1 MKHTRLLAIPVIML
15 FIVACGL
22 SNGVQ
27 QIQSAVTQL
36 PGVLTSMPTELG
48 GIETAASAQTSSD
61 CTTTTPGGLGITLD
75 KVKSVLQLTQQV
87 TFTDGTVNGQPVS
100 TATLSSTSASTFPSI
115 SNGFSAQFIGDP
127 CNLSEIKVTTP
138 RTDQQATVDE
148 GIGIL
153 NILFAGFMP
162 PEVDL
167 PLLTWLSENYG
178 NVPVSGQAQT
188 TIGQMQFTLQRS
200 KTNTITLDILPV
212 K

>member
-1 MKHTRLLAIPVIML
+1 MKHTRLLAIPVIMF
-15 FIVACGL
+15 FILACGL
-22 SNGVQ
+22 SSGVQ

-75 KVKSVLQLTQQV
+75 KVKSVLPITQQI

-100 TATLSSTSASTFPSI
+100 TATLSSSSASTFSAI

-127 CNLSEIKVTTP
+127 CNLSEIKVTAP
-138 RTDQQATVDE
+138 RTDQQSTVDE
-148 GIGIL
+148 GIAVL
-153 NILFAGFMP
+153 NVLFAGFMP
-162 PEVDL
+162 PEVNL
-167 PLLTWLSENYG
+167 PLIPWLAQNYG
-178 NVPVSGQAQT
+178 KVPVSGQEQT
-188 TIGQMQFTLQRS
+188 TIGQMTFTLQRS
-200 KTNTITLDILPV
+200 NTNIITLDIVPM

>member
-1 MKHTRLLAIPVIML
+1 MRQTRLLAIPVIMFFVL
-15 FIVACGL
+15 ACGL
-22 SNGVQ
+22 SNGIQ

-48 GIETAASAQTSSD
+48 GIETAASAQTSST
-61 CTTTTPGGLGITLD
+61 CGTSTPGGLGITLD

-100 TATLSSTSASTFPSI
+100 TATLSSTTASTFPTI

-138 RTDQQATVDE
+138 RTDQQSTVDE
-148 GIGIL
+148 GIAVL

-167 PLLTWLSENYG
+167 PLLTWLSQNYG
-178 NVPVSGQAQT
+178 KVPVSGQEQT

-200 KTNTITLDILPV
+200 NTNTMTLDIVPV

>member
-1 MKHTRLLAIPVIML
+1 
-15 FIVACGL
+15 
-22 SNGVQ
+22 
-27 QIQSAVTQL
+27 
-36 PGVLTSMPTELG
+36 MPTELG

-75 KVKSVLQLTQQV
+75 KVKSVLQITQQV

-100 TATLSSTSASTFPSI
+100 TGTLSSTSASTFPSI

-138 RTDQQATVDE
+138 RTDQQSTVDE

>member
-75 KVKSVLQLTQQV
+75 KVKSVLQITQQV

-138 RTDQQATVDE
+138 RTDQQSTVDE

>member
-1 MKHTRLLAIPVIML
+1 MRHSRLLAIPVIMF
-15 FIVACGL
+15 FILACGL
-22 SNGVQ
+22 SNGIQ

-48 GIETAASAQTSSD
+48 GIETAASAPTSST
-61 CTTTTPGGLGITLD
+61 CGTSTPGGLGITLD
-75 KVKSVLQLTQQV
+75 KVKLVLQLTQQV
-87 TFTDGTVNGQPVS
+87 TFTDGTLNGRPVS
-100 TATLSSTSASTFPSI
+100 TATLSSTTASTFPTI

-148 GIGIL
+148 GIAVL

-167 PLLTWLSENYG
+167 PLLTWLTQNYG
-178 NVPVSGQAQT
+178 KVPVSGQEQT

-200 KTNTITLDILPV
+200 NTNTMTLDIIPV

>member
-1 MKHTRLLAIPVIML
+1 MKPTRLLAIPVVMF
-15 FIVACGL
+15 FILACGL

-75 KVKSVLQLTQQV
+75 KVKSVLQITQQV

-100 TATLSSTSASTFPSI
+100 TGTLSSTSASTFPSI

-138 RTDQQATVDE
+138 RTDQQSTVDE

>member
-1 MKHTRLLAIPVIML
+1 MRHTRLLAIPVIMF
-15 FIVACGL
+15 FILACGL
-22 SNGVQ
+22 SNGIQ

-48 GIETAASAQTSSD
+48 GIETAASAPSSSN
-61 CTTTTPGGLGITLD
+61 CTTTTPGGLGLTLD

-87 TFTDGTVNGQPVS
+87 TFTDGTAGGLPVS
-100 TATLSSTSASTFPSI
+100 TATLSSTSASTFPTI

-127 CNLSEIKVTTP
+127 CNLSEIKVTAP
-138 RTDQQATVDE
+138 RTDQQSTVDE

-167 PLLTWLSENYG
+167 PLLTWLTENYS

-200 KTNTITLDILPV
+200 KTNTMTLDILPV

>member
-75 KVKSVLQLTQQV
+75 KVKSVLQITQQV

-138 RTDQQATVDE
+138 RTDQQSTVDE

-188 TIGQMQFTLQRS
+188 TIGQMQITLQRS
-200 KTNTITLDILPV
+200 KTNTMTLDIIPV

>member
-22 SNGVQ
+22 SNGIQ

-48 GIETAASAQTSSD
+48 GIETAASAQTSSN

-87 TFTDGTVNGQPVS
+87 TFTDGTVNGLPVS
-100 TATLSSTSASTFPSI
+100 TATLSSTSASSFPSI

>member
-1 MKHTRLLAIPVIML
+1 MRQTRLLAIPVIMF
-15 FIVACGL
+15 FILACGL
-22 SNGVQ
+22 SNGIQ

-75 KVKSVLQLTQQV
+75 KVKLVLQLTQQV
-87 TFTDGTVNGQPVS
+87 TFTDGTVNGLPVS
-100 TATLSSTSASTFPSI
+100 TATLSSTSASAFPSI

-127 CNLSEIKVTTP
+127 CNLSEIKVTAP
-138 RTDQQATVDE
+138 RTDQQSTVDE
-148 GIGIL
+148 GIAVL

-167 PLLTWLSENYG
+167 PLLTWLTQNYG
-178 NVPVSGQAQT
+178 NVPVSGQAQIS
-188 TIGQMQFTLQRS
+188 IGQMQFTLQRS
-200 KTNTITLDILPV
+200 KTNTMTLDILPV